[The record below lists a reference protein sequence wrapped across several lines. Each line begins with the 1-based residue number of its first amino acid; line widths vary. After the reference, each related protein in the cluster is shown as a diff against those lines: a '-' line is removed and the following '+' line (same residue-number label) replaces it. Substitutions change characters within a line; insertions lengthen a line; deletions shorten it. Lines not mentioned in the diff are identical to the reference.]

1 MDLIKRCP
9 ACNEENPVSEVI
21 CRVCMTNLAS
31 VSPSASAKLQGT
43 QEDPASADEAGAS
56 ECGDDADMTIEAP
69 AMLTLSRVSDGRTLM
84 ARSGSLLGRSGETEE
99 FFRDARTV
107 SRSHARA
114 RFVDGTWR
122 IEDLGSMNG
131 TWVNGRRIKPGEPHP
146 IESGDTVALSLAC
159 EMRVIE

>member
-1 MDLIKRCP
+1 
-9 ACNEENPVSEVI
+9 
-21 CRVCMTNLAS
+21 MT
-31 VSPSASAKLQGT
+31 VKT
-43 QEDPASADEAGAS
+43 
-56 ECGDDADMTIEAP
+56 P
-69 AMLTLSRVSDGRTLM
+69 AMLTLSRVSDGRTLL

-99 FFRDARTV
+99 FFRDSRTV

-114 RFVDGTWR
+114 NLVDGTWR

-146 IESGDTVALSLAC
+146 IASGDTVALSLAC